1 MDDAPNRL
9 AAAAAA
15 AMRPP
20 AAKKTDGPRKPKP
33 QGPSLDDA
41 RAAAVAEWER
51 RTQAWV
57 AQAQAAGPNAQP
69 SAGGLDPKDVR
80 VEVGPP
86 MTEDEFLAW
95 QERRKKASKNFS
107 RV

>member
-1 MDDAPNRL
+1 
-9 AAAAAA
+9 
-15 AMRPP
+15 MRPSSP
-20 AAKKTDGPRKPKP
+20 QKTAAPPQKPKPKPKP
-33 QGPSLDDA
+33 QAPSADA

-86 MTEDEFLAW
+86 MTEAEFLAW